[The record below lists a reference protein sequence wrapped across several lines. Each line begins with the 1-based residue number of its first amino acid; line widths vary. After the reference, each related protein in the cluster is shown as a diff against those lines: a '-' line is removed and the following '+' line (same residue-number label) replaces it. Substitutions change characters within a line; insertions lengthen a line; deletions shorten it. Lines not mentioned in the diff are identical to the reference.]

1 MPIKNIV
8 FMGTPEFAVPCLEIL
23 NQHYNVTAVYTQ
35 PDRPKGRGQKLA
47 MSPVKEYALKHNL
60 PVYQPEKIKTP
71 ECVAKLRELKPDLII
86 VVAFGQ
92 ILSKEILDI
101 PPLGCVNVHGSLLP
115 RWRGAAPIH
124 WSIISGDKQTGIT
137 TMYMDVGLDTGD
149 MILKATTEI
158 TPDMTTAQLHD
169 KLMVQGADLLLQ
181 TVQLIEENK
190 APREKQDDDLS
201 CYAKMLNND
210 NCRIDWTKSAQ
221 DIHNLV
227 RGLNSWPVAYTTLNN
242 KKFKIWQ
249 TKVTTGTGN
258 PGQIIKITKQSI
270 FAFLL
275 IFYQFYTTR
284 KIRINYMYNDILKN
298 TKKRLFIKL
307 ATISLFSIMF
317 FTYLIIWLCY
327 PRLVVLDL
335 DFIAQLAFTIVSI
348 VFIFCCLFILNMIFN
363 IANIKAFSFLDKY
376 IFNFINFL
384 FPIIILWGKI
394 FGIGR
399 REIERS
405 FIALNNYI
413 LTHKNIK
420 VEAKDLL
427 VISPHCLQLATCPHK
442 ITHDINNCKHCN
454 QCTIG
459 PLIDMA
465 NRMGF
470 HFRVATGGTLARKIA
485 KELRPKMLLAIACE
499 RDLTSGIQDVYPL
512 PAAGVLNIRP
522 NGPCYNTTVDLEL
535 VEQTIK
541 QFIK

>member
-1 MPIKNIV
+1 
-8 FMGTPEFAVPCLEIL
+8 
-23 NQHYNVTAVYTQ
+23 
-35 PDRPKGRGQKLA
+35 
-47 MSPVKEYALKHNL
+47 
-60 PVYQPEKIKTP
+60 
-71 ECVAKLRELKPDLII
+71 
-86 VVAFGQ
+86 
-92 ILSKEILDI
+92 
-101 PPLGCVNVHGSLLP
+101 
-115 RWRGAAPIH
+115 
-124 WSIISGDKQTGIT
+124 
-137 TMYMDVGLDTGD
+137 
-149 MILKATTEI
+149 
-158 TPDMTTAQLHD
+158 
-169 KLMVQGADLLLQ
+169 
-181 TVQLIEENK
+181 
-190 APREKQDDDLS
+190 
-201 CYAKMLNND
+201 
-210 NCRIDWTKSAQ
+210 
-221 DIHNLV
+221 
-227 RGLNSWPVAYTTLNN
+227 
-242 KKFKIWQ
+242 
-249 TKVTTGTGN
+249 
-258 PGQIIKITKQSI
+258 
-270 FAFLL
+270 
-275 IFYQFYTTR
+275 
-284 KIRINYMYNDILKN
+284 MYNDILKN

-335 DFIAQLAFTIVSI
+335 AFIAQLAFTIVSI

-442 ITHDINNCKHCN
+442 ITHDINNCKH
-454 QCTIG
+454 
-459 PLIDMA
+459 
-465 NRMGF
+465 
-470 HFRVATGGTLARKIA
+470 FRVATGGTLARKIA

>member
-1 MPIKNIV
+1 
-8 FMGTPEFAVPCLEIL
+8 
-23 NQHYNVTAVYTQ
+23 
-35 PDRPKGRGQKLA
+35 
-47 MSPVKEYALKHNL
+47 
-60 PVYQPEKIKTP
+60 
-71 ECVAKLRELKPDLII
+71 
-86 VVAFGQ
+86 
-92 ILSKEILDI
+92 
-101 PPLGCVNVHGSLLP
+101 
-115 RWRGAAPIH
+115 
-124 WSIISGDKQTGIT
+124 
-137 TMYMDVGLDTGD
+137 
-149 MILKATTEI
+149 
-158 TPDMTTAQLHD
+158 
-169 KLMVQGADLLLQ
+169 
-181 TVQLIEENK
+181 
-190 APREKQDDDLS
+190 
-201 CYAKMLNND
+201 
-210 NCRIDWTKSAQ
+210 
-221 DIHNLV
+221 
-227 RGLNSWPVAYTTLNN
+227 
-242 KKFKIWQ
+242 
-249 TKVTTGTGN
+249 
-258 PGQIIKITKQSI
+258 
-270 FAFLL
+270 
-275 IFYQFYTTR
+275 
-284 KIRINYMYNDILKN
+284 MYNDILKN

-317 FTYLIIWLCY
+317 LTYLIIWLCY

-335 DFIAQLAFTIVSI
+335 AFIAQLAFTIVSI

-394 FGIGR
+394 FSIGR